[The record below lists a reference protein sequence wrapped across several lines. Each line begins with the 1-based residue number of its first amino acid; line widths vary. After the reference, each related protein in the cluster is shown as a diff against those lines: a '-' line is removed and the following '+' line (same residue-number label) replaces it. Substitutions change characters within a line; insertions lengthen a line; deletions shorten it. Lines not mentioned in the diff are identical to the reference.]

1 MTTEKDIEDRIREHY
16 CAENGEWLVEK
27 GKVKEARLLKEAFNR
42 IHSLKND
49 ARMYGNWYHDE
60 RYKRI
65 SLEKD
70 LEQREKNLVARET
83 HFARELERFKD
94 LISNWQK

>member
-1 MTTEKDIEDRIREHY
+1 MATEKPVEDRIREHY

-27 GKVKEARLLKEAFNR
+27 GKVKEARLLKEAVQR

-49 ARMYGNWYHDE
+49 ARMYGNWYQNEKD
-60 RYKRI
+60 KRI
-65 SLEKD
+65 SLEKA
-70 LEQREKNLVARET
+70 LEQREKNLTERET
-83 HFARELERFKD
+83 RFARELERFKD

>member
-1 MTTEKDIEDRIREHY
+1 MTTEKAVEDRIREHY
-16 CAENGEWLVEK
+16 CADNGEWLVEK
-27 GKVKEARLLKEAFNR
+27 GKVKEARLLKEAFHR

-49 ARMYGNWYHDE
+49 ARMYGTWYHDE
-60 RYKRI
+60 KNKRI

-70 LEQREKNLVARET
+70 LEQREKTLSERET
-83 HFARELERFKD
+83 RFARELERFKD